1 MKRIFLS
8 LLCTI
13 GAIAFMFSLIAMP
26 TAFGSIGAAYSVG
39 VVVGFMIIVTFI
51 YFYGI
56 VFNDKF

>member
-1 MKRIFLS
+1 
-8 LLCTI
+8 
-13 GAIAFMFSLIAMP
+13 MFSLIAMP